1 MLNPLFDETDLD
13 EVIENDKR
21 TFFQY
26 FCDNLK
32 HTQILINTFFVTEYI
47 RPRNLKIILL
57 ILTLELYFT
66 VNALFYNEDYLS
78 ELFHTNKKE
87 KIYSFIPRRL
97 NHFVYISLVNGIISY
112 LFGFFSENEEN
123 LERIFK
129 KIKRGKSDKSELMSY
144 INSLRKL
151 FVGFI
156 ILNVI
161 VSIFCI
167 LYISCFNIVYPY
179 IRKEWIYSSVF
190 ILIIM
195 QVINISLTFFQAFVR
210 YLAIKFK
217 SLKLFKLSLWLL

>member
-1 MLNPLFDETDLD
+1 MVSE
-13 EVIENDKR
+13 
-21 TFFQY
+21 
-26 FCDNLK
+26 NLK
-32 HTQILINTFFVTEYI
+32 
-47 RPRNLKIILL
+47 PRALKIILL

-129 KIKRGKSDKSELMSY
+129 KIKRGKSDKSEIMRY
-144 INSLRKL
+144 INSLKKL
-151 FVGFI
+151 FIGFI

-161 VSIFCI
+161 LSIFCMI
-167 LYISCFNIVYPY
+167 YISCFNIVYPY
-179 IRKEWIYSSVF
+179 IRKEWIYSSIF

-195 QVINISLTFFQAFVR
+195 QVINIALTFFQACVR
-210 YLAIKFK
+210 YLSIKFK